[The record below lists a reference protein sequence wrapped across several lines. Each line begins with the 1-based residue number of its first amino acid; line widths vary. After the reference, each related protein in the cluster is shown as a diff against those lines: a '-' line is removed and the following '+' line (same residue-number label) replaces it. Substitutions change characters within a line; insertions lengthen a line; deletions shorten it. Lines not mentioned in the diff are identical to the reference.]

1 MKRIKDSDSDSKYK
15 CKKKKSFHYC
25 LIFAERLLN
34 NFELFSQTMELLSQD
49 FIYHDHNNVK
59 CLLNL
64 DKHNA
69 PRYSDCKAEAYCK
82 KREM

>member
-1 MKRIKDSDSDSKYK
+1 MILNENA
-15 CKKKKSFHYC
+15 KKSFHYC

-34 NFELFSQTMELLSQD
+34 KFELFSQTMELLSQD
-49 FIYHDHNNVK
+49 FIYHDRNNVK
-59 CLLNL
+59 CFLNL

-69 PRYSDCKAEAYCK
+69 PDTETVKLKLIVK

>member
-1 MKRIKDSDSDSKYK
+1 MKRISDSDRDSNINA
-15 CKKKKSFHYC
+15 KKSFHYC
-25 LIFAERLLN
+25 LSFTERLLN

-59 CLLNL
+59 CFLNL

-69 PRYSDCKAEAYCK
+69 PRYRDCKAEAYCK

>member
-1 MKRIKDSDSDSKYK
+1 MQKKN
-15 CKKKKSFHYC
+15 KKKHSC

-34 NFELFSQTMELLSQD
+34 NFELFSQTIQTMELLSQD

-59 CLLNL
+59 CFLNL